1 MFLAM
6 NLLDLII
13 IAIIGF
19 SIFSGMSKGFTLTV
33 LRLVA
38 FVASALVAYIFYPI
52 VARLLGSTVLSTLG
66 IYVEGNEYVN
76 DVMLANQPIT
86 ALSPDNINA
95 AIQNANLPAP
105 FGSALHSNISNQALA
120 NQNASTL
127 GDYFDATLANVLL
140 GIIAFLI
147 IFLLV
152 RLILGIVIRATDSV
166 TRLPVLKQFNS
177 LLGGALGLVRGVLFI
192 FALFMLVPIFTLIL
206 PPDTVMPYING
217 SLLAPFFSNANL
229 LLSFI
234 GGVL

>member
-38 FVASALVAYIFYPI
+38 FVASALVAYIFYPV

-86 ALSPDNINA
+86 ALSPDSINA

-105 FGSALHSNISNQALA
+105 FSSALHSNISNQALA

-192 FALFMLVPIFTLIL
+192 FALFMLVPILTLIL
-206 PPDTVMPYING
+206 PADTVMPYING